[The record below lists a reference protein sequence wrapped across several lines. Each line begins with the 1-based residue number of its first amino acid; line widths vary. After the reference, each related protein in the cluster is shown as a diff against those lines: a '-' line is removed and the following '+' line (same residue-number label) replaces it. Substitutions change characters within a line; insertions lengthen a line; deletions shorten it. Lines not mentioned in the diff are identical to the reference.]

1 MHVVVIGAGIVGLT
15 IATNLAER
23 GASVTVL
30 EQDAPGT
37 GTTSTSYAWVNAN
50 NKQPE
55 SYYQLNLAGLQAH
68 WRLAEAHHGD
78 WIVPQGHL
86 EYATDEAHERS
97 CPPGRNG

>member
-15 IATNLAER
+15 IATNLAEG

-55 SYYQLNLAGLQAH
+55 SDLPSQPGRAPSAPAPG
-68 WRLAEAHHGD
+68 RGPSRD
-78 WIVPQGHL
+78 WIVPRGHL
-86 EYATDEAHERS
+86 EYATDEAHATGL
-97 CPPGRNG
+97 PPGRNG